1 MSLKSLYI
9 LLLVVFSTTF
19 SFSQETIEEVKSA
32 ADKLFENEKYLEATP
47 YYLRLLAIEPRNHN
61 YNFRYGTCLLYNKSK
76 GQDVFKY
83 LNYAVTNEAVEVE
96 AYYFLAKAFHL
107 NYQFNDAIKYYTI
120 YQTKAGENAKQALD
134 VKRQI
139 EMCENGKRLITTITE
154 MVVIDKKEIEVE
166 KFFRIYDLS
175 NIGGNLL
182 VTAEFQTKIDE
193 KKAHIPLIHFPEN
206 PTVIYYSSYGDNGK
220 TGKDI
225 YVRRRLPTG
234 GWGIPQAIQG
244 GVNTKF
250 DEDYP
255 YMHPDGNYLY
265 FSSKGHNSMGGFD
278 VFRCKYDAETDVYGV
293 AENID
298 YAVSSPD
305 DDLFYVVDSL
315 NKNAYFASGRQS
327 EEGKLFV
334 YKVRVDRVPL
344 NMSVVKGQFS
354 STINPAQNKVF
365 VDVKDYATG
374 EFIGNFNS
382 NDKGVYLITFPKGG
396 KYEFTIKVGDSPQ
409 EYKYIASIPFLKEF
423 KPLKQKIVHAMD
435 GDREN
440 VKVIDLFD
448 EQVEDPQAVFA
459 QVLKLKAVLA
469 PNITQEELDLLDKD
483 IKSKQV
489 LEDLGIGK
497 LSLVEV
503 GYLLDEEVKDA
514 EKAQGG
520 TKEIENKVNTQI
532 IANTKE
538 INRLDLVIKS
548 KLDKANVADSDKKKY
563 KLLKEADRALKL
575 QEDLKVLNEVS
586 LKYADS
592 ISKIPVTGSEAQTAE
607 VKKFAQHFN
616 ELLKEN
622 KQKEAYAYLY
632 DNKVA
637 IKNIID
643 VKAPDPLQDMIDR
656 GLILDEEINRLQPKD
671 DKYALDIKKIEQE
684 IATLE
689 QSKVTAKNKDLPD
702 IQAAIKSKMNEKN
715 MIAEER
721 NFNGVGLN
729 DKINERSSLRKRID
743 ILEGIYDIKADKIIS
758 KEELNSA
765 LASSKATNSAAI
777 RKELSEEIASLVLK
791 NPDVKEIDYSEME
804 GELGSVATKSR
815 SQAEKIKADPN
826 LTAEQKAAKLNA
838 INAELLTT
846 INKEVSL
853 AKKAVEKNPNDPNLK
868 AKLDALQFSKS
879 LVAASLD
886 IPSDDVDLEVVAST
900 VSNGSSTKPSS
911 SSSSSSSSVAV
922 NSEKPANNPT
932 TSPVSVKP
940 PIVTDSPATEVTK
953 NTEVSATV
961 PSTETKSASST
972 STSATTAPNVSA
984 KEVEVASSQSTSTAK
999 SSDPDLNKNNLDVV
1013 GNANEISNATT
1024 TTPLTVKEKEIL
1036 VETVNPSYNE
1046 KVEKINSNSS
1056 LSAVEKLKQ
1065 LQDADNEL
1073 LSGIEVSISK
1083 TESELKKAPSDIALK
1098 DKLNDFKDVQSD
1110 LTAAISKREKEI
1122 GTNGISNSTNPIS
1135 AKEKETLV
1143 ESVNSSY
1150 NEQVAAIN
1158 TSGSLSEADKLNQLQ
1173 ALDKGLLTA
1182 VTSQLTNTEAAAK
1195 NSPTDPVLVKKAA
1208 DLKTVQSDLK
1218 SAISARDRV
1227 IATVGQPYTQKAK
1240 ADIIDGLS
1248 PMYSVKVAD
1257 INKNTT
1263 ISEPEKLAQLQ
1274 KADKELLISVN
1285 KEISALENNVK
1296 NNADPQL
1303 MKELGDYKSLK
1314 KELES
1319 AISTRENVLAA
1330 STVQPLKVNEI
1341 NRPDAELSS
1350 QNRVPSTTSTSTA
1363 STTNTA
1369 NKAPVKSAE
1378 NISNEKPSDPISN
1391 QKEGNVTSQN
1401 SEQKT
1406 TSTSTESTNNASNKA
1421 PVKNDEKINPAKP
1434 NDPVL
1439 NQKEG
1444 NLVSQNSEQKTTSTS
1459 AESAT
1464 NTANKAPVPVKN
1476 DEKSNLI
1483 ESVNSSYNEEVAK
1496 VNANNSLTNN
1506 EKLNQI
1512 QLLDRSLIESVN
1524 KEINTTADIKK
1535 KEKLTALRTEL
1546 EANVTARELVI
1557 AANFKPVD
1565 KAVKANVIKS
1575 IDSKYD
1581 KKVEAINTNAD
1592 LSISEKLT
1600 QLHELD
1606 FEVISKIKQEISEVT
1621 ADLAKKPT
1629 DALLTKKIEDLKA
1642 VQADLEHEVANRESI
1657 IAASNT
1663 VVDDK
1668 AKAELIE
1675 SVSSQYNEKIQELK
1689 NNEYLLDSEK
1699 QSEYQKID
1707 RQLLQ
1712 SIEKEI
1718 VSLEGEV
1725 TSNPSNSQAK
1735 RKLEGLKIV
1744 KADLQKSIL
1753 EREKSL
1759 APESALSN
1767 PLAAS
1772 AGLIETISKGYNEK
1786 LTAINEDAFISQTD
1800 KLIQFEK
1807 LDKELQLVL
1816 NKEVTKS
1823 VSAAKK
1829 KPNDLELQ
1837 KRKNELIALK
1847 KIVDEVVNEAPQQI
1861 LNSIAAAVTDQQKNT
1876 LISTVKPGHDSKIEG
1891 IKNSSKAPI
1900 KIIEELIIEEKALIS
1915 KLEAEEKINQVNQKK
1930 DPKNDDLKRTG
1941 TVITVAIEESEL
1953 RINALN
1959 SGAVTLSIQG
1969 IDQKA
1974 LVAKVDPTFETDVKT
1989 LFESASPTKASDL
2002 ANREDKLQEK
2012 ILAQI
2017 AVNNEA
2023 IATNYTL
2030 ELAAENQIL
2039 NQKLIESKARKEK
2052 YKTGGT
2058 DVSVN
2063 KSSTVTTE
2071 KVNELRNDLLA
2082 EDAGEV
2088 SKNYTKIDELHA
2100 QEEILAAYK
2109 DTLKSRLDNV
2119 NQSLLIEKNEPTL
2132 LEQKDSYTSEL
2143 TIVDSKLKQ
2152 VTKAISG
2159 IKESA
2164 PVVMNPELKK
2174 LMDHEGE
2181 IKEQLAKTDLSKK
2194 ERAALEKE
2202 LIQVQKE
2209 KSVVENKL
2217 ITENITTRKADNQTK
2232 STQLTNLAAT
2242 SDAAK
2247 LNADIAASQNKR
2259 LTAETDVLI
2268 AQSEKTKDPVE
2279 KNKLLNQAI
2288 VKQVKADNAV
2298 QNALEENTTLLAI
2311 KSKVET
2317 LDSKEELEQKKTGLE
2332 QELSDLTAEE
2342 NQVNIDISAVKPNKA
2357 GDLQK
2362 KKEGI
2367 VYEKTL
2373 ITKQLEVVT
2382 KQIDNIV
2389 PIPTTISS
2397 TAIEQIIST
2406 NEEKSLIASKEYL
2419 EYAINA
2425 KAAIRVEGQIK
2436 ESEATLIEKRQI
2448 AKDLIVKSL
2457 DKKNAVLPTDISQAV
2472 ENVKIVE
2479 DEISTLKQ
2487 ELAEKQ
2493 KNASTVFAGIPDKK
2507 GKLEN
2512 LLKREIEPS
2521 YNKDLAEAEAKR
2533 MEAEGLTI
2541 EAKKAEGIEIVPVL
2555 TPINVYTSTNPIP
2568 VDVKNG
2574 SGLLYRIQVGAF
2586 SKPIAQDMYKSFTP
2600 VSGEKLSSG
2609 VTRYMAGYFNKNVIA
2624 EEAYAQVKSLGYSD
2638 AFIVAYCDDKRI
2650 PLAEAKSL
2658 EASGE
2663 CISTKSELFVI
2674 ATSKMPSANAV
2685 SKEPNTSDLSY
2696 NIAPGAAKAT
2706 PVESHLGLF
2715 YTVQVG
2721 VYNKP
2726 ATAKQLKNID
2736 PLVTKRLP
2744 NGQIRYSSGMF
2755 NSIEAAK
2762 PKKADA
2768 RAKGVKDA
2776 FISAYYKGERITLS
2790 QASLLLKK
2798 NGEGI
2803 LEKLDSELVSSVQPA
2818 EKASVV
2824 IPKEKPI
2831 VTTNYNVGPGA
2842 VKATAVETKLGLFF
2856 TVQIG
2861 VYSKP
2866 ATKKQLNNVTDLIT
2880 KKLPNGQLRYSCGMY
2895 NSIEAAEP
2903 KRQEALSKGVN
2914 HAYITAYYQGERI
2927 TISEAKE
2934 LLRINGDSI
2943 LEKIEK

>member
-1 MSLKSLYI
+1 MILKSIY
-9 LLLVVFSTTF
+9 LLVLVVFSTTF
-19 SFSQETIEEVKSA
+19 SFSQETIEEVKST
-32 ADKLFENEKYLEATP
+32 ADKLFEDEKYLEATP

-61 YNFRYGTCLLYNKSK
+61 YNFRYGTCLLYNTSK

-107 NYQFNDAIKYYTI
+107 NYQFNDAIKYYKI
-120 YQTKAGENAKQALD
+120 YQTKAAENAKQVLD

-234 GWGIPQAIQG
+234 GWGVPQAIQG
-244 GVNTKF
+244 GVNTNF

-278 VFRCKYDAETDVYGV
+278 VFRCKYDAETDVFGM

-354 STINPAQNKVF
+354 STINAAQKNVF

-423 KPLKQKIVHAMD
+423 KPLKQKIIHAMD

-448 EQVEDPQAVFA
+448 EQMEDPQAVFA

-469 PNITQEELDLLDKD
+469 PNISQEEIALLDKD
-483 IKSKQV
+483 LKSKQV
-489 LEDLGIGK
+489 LEELGIGK

-520 TKEIENKVNTQI
+520 TAEIENKVNTQI
-532 IANTKE
+532 IGNSKE

-575 QEDLKVLNEVS
+575 QEDLKLLNEVS

-592 ISKIPVTGSEAQTAE
+592 ISKIPVTGSEAKTAE

-616 ELLKEN
+616 ELLKDN

-632 DNKVA
+632 DNKIA

-656 GLILDEEINRLQPKD
+656 GLILDNEINRLQPKD
-671 DKYALDIKKIEQE
+671 DQYARDIKKIELD

-689 QSKVTAKNKDLPD
+689 QSKVTAKNKDLAD

-715 MIAEER
+715 MITEER

-729 DKINERSSLRKRID
+729 DKITERSSLRKRID
-743 ILEGIYDIKADKIIS
+743 ILAEIYDVKADKIIS
-758 KEELNSA
+758 KEELTSA

-777 RKELSEEIASLVLK
+777 RKELGEEITSLLLK
-791 NPDVKEIDYSEME
+791 SPDIKEIDYSEME
-804 GELGSVATKSR
+804 GELGSVVTKSR
-815 SQAEKIKADPN
+815 TQSDKIKTDPS
-826 LTAEQKAAKLNA
+826 LTAEQKATKLNA
-838 INAELLTT
+838 VNAELLTT
-846 INKEVSL
+846 INKEVSI
-853 AKKAVEKNPNDPNLK
+853 AKKAVEKNPTDPNLK

-886 IPSDDVDLEVVAST
+886 IPSDEVDAEVVTST
-900 VSNGSSTKPSS
+900 VSNGSSTNPTST
-911 SSSSSSSSVAV
+911 SVAV
-922 NSEKPANNPT
+922 NSEKPTNGT
-932 TSPVSVKP
+932 TRSEGSVKP
-940 PIVTDSPATEVTK
+940 PIVTDSPKTEVTK

-961 PSTETKSASST
+961 PSTESKSG
-972 STSATTAPNVSA
+972 STSATTVPKVSA
-984 KEVEVASSQSTSTAK
+984 KGGEVASSQSASTTK
-999 SSDPDLNKNNLDVV
+999 SSASDVNKNNEDLKASQAET
-1013 GNANEISNATT
+1013 NSASRENETAKATNSS
-1024 TTPLTVKEKEIL
+1024 PLTVKEKELL

-1046 KVEKINSNSS
+1046 KVEKISSNSS

-1083 TESELKKAPSDIALK
+1083 TESELKKAPSDSALK
-1098 DKLNDFKDVQSD
+1098 DKLTDFKAVQSD

-1122 GTNGISNSTNPIS
+1122 GTNGISNSINPIS
-1135 AKEKETLV
+1135 VKEKETLV

-1150 NEQVAAIN
+1150 NEQVTVIN
-1158 TSGSLSEADKLNQLQ
+1158 TSGSLSETDKLNQLQ

-1182 VTSQLTNTEAAAK
+1182 VTSQLTNTELAAK
-1195 NSPTDPVLVKKAA
+1195 NSPTDPVLAKKAA
-1208 DLKTVQSDLK
+1208 DLKTVQSDLT

-1227 IATVGQPYTQKAK
+1227 ISAIGQPSSQKAK
-1240 ADIIDGLS
+1240 TEIIDGLS
-1248 PMYSVKVAD
+1248 PMYAVKVAD

-1303 MKELGDYKSLK
+1303 IKELGDYKSLK
-1314 KELES
+1314 NELES
-1319 AISTRENVLAA
+1319 AISTRENTIVAT
-1330 STVQPLKVNEI
+1330 TVQPGKGE
-1341 NRPDAELSS
+1341 ELTS
-1350 QNRVPSTTSTSTA
+1350 QNRVQNTT
-1363 STTNTA
+1363 
-1369 NKAPVKSAE
+1369 
-1378 NISNEKPSDPISN
+1378 
-1391 QKEGNVTSQN
+1391 G
-1401 SEQKT
+1401 
-1406 TSTSTESTNNASNKA
+1406 TSTEPANTSANKA
-1421 PVKNDEKINPAKP
+1421 PVKNDEKINTVTQ
-1434 NDPVL
+1434 NDPAV
-1439 NQKEG
+1439 NQKES
-1444 NLVSQNSEQKTTSTS
+1444 NLTSQNSVKQTTSTS
-1459 AESAT
+1459 AESPN
-1464 NTANKAPVPVKN
+1464 NTSNKAPIKN

-1496 VNANNSLTNN
+1496 VNANNSLTSN

-1512 QLLDRSLIESVN
+1512 QLLDRSLIESIT
-1524 KEINTTADIKK
+1524 KELKTTSDTKK
-1535 KEKLTALRTEL
+1535 KENLASLKKEL
-1546 EANVTARELVI
+1546 EGNITARELVI

-1629 DALLTKKIEDLKA
+1629 DALLIKKIEDLKA
-1642 VQADLEHEVANRESI
+1642 VQADLEHELANRESV
-1657 IAASNT
+1657 IAAT
-1663 VVDDK
+1663 TTIVDEK

-1675 SVSSQYNEKIQELK
+1675 SVSSQYNEKVQVLK

-1699 QSEYQKID
+1699 QAEYQKID
-1707 RQLLQ
+1707 QQLLQ

-1718 VSLEGEV
+1718 VSLEGEM
-1725 TSNPSNSQAK
+1725 TSNPSNSQSK

-1744 KADLQKSIL
+1744 KSDLQKSISV
-1753 EREKSL
+1753 REKSL

-1767 PLAAS
+1767 PLAAN
-1772 AGLIETISKGYNEK
+1772 AGLIETISKGYTEK
-1786 LTAINEDAFISQTD
+1786 LTLINEDAFISHTD

-1823 VSAAKK
+1823 ISAAKK
-1829 KPNDLELQ
+1829 KPNDPELQ
-1837 KRKNELIALK
+1837 KRKNDLIALK
-1847 KIVDEVVNEAPQQI
+1847 KILDEVVNEAPQQI
-1861 LNSIAAAVTDQQKNT
+1861 LNSLAASVTDQQKNT
-1876 LISTVKPGHDSKIEG
+1876 LISDVKPGHEGKTQG
-1891 IKNSSKAPI
+1891 IKNSSKEPI

-1915 KLEAEEKINQVNQKK
+1915 KLEAEEKINQVNLKK
-1930 DPKNDDLKRTG
+1930 EPKNEDLKRKS

-1953 RINALN
+1953 RISALN
-1959 SGAVTLSIQG
+1959 SGAVTLTISAIN
-1969 IDQKA
+1969 QKA
-1974 LVAKVDPTFETDVKT
+1974 LVSKVDPTFESDVKT
-1989 LFESASPTKASDL
+1989 LFESTSPTKASDL
-2002 ANREDKLQEK
+2002 SNREDKLQEK

-2017 AVNNEA
+2017 AINNEE
-2023 IATNYTL
+2023 IANNYTV

-2063 KSSTVTTE
+2063 KSSAAATD

-2082 EDAGEV
+2082 KDAGEV

-2100 QEEILAAYK
+2100 QEEILEAYK

-2132 LEQKDSYTSEL
+2132 LEQKESYTSEL

-2159 IKESA
+2159 IEESA

-2174 LMDHEGE
+2174 IMDHEGE
-2181 IKEQLAKTDLSKK
+2181 IKEQLAKTDLAKK
-2194 ERAALEKE
+2194 ERASLEKE
-2202 LIQVQKE
+2202 LIKVQKE

-2247 LNADIAASQNKR
+2247 LNADLATSQNKR

-2268 AQSEKTKDPVE
+2268 AQAEKTKDPLE

-2298 QNALEENTTLLAI
+2298 QNALKENATLLAI

-2317 LDSKEELEQKKTGLE
+2317 LDSKEQLEQKKVGLE
-2332 QELSDLTAEE
+2332 QELTDLSAEVDQLNVE
-2342 NQVNIDISAVKPNKA
+2342 ISSVKPTKSA
-2357 GDLQK
+2357 DLIK
-2362 KKEGI
+2362 KKDGL
-2367 VYEKTL
+2367 VSEKTL
-2373 ITKQLEVVT
+2373 ITKQLELVT
-2382 KQIDNIV
+2382 KQIDNTV
-2389 PIPTTISS
+2389 PVPTTISS

-2425 KAAIRVEGQIK
+2425 KAAIRVEGEIK
-2436 ESEATLIEKRQI
+2436 ESEATLTEKRQI

-2457 DKKNAVLPTDISQAV
+2457 DKKNAVLPTDIAQAV

-2555 TPINVYTSTNPIP
+2555 TPINIYSSTNPIP

-2624 EEAYAQVKSLGYSD
+2624 EEAHTQVKALGYMD

-2674 ATSKMPSANAV
+2674 ATSKMPSATSM
-2685 SKEPNTSDLSY
+2685 SKEPNTTDLSY

-2803 LEKLDSELVSSVQPA
+2803 LEKLDNELVSSVQPA
-2818 EKASVV
+2818 EKIPDV
-2824 IPKEKPI
+2824 IPAEKSKAA
-2831 VTTNYNVGPGA
+2831 VNYNVGPGA

-2914 HAYITAYYQGERI
+2914 HAYITAYFQGERI